1 MRAECHFWGMDENK
15 QARCLQC
22 GNLLTYGRVDRVF
35 SSLTSKNRYHNRHRG
50 LDRNKEIKKVFRILE
65 NNRDLLE
72 KLLKMGLRNV
82 DRLTLLHLG
91 YNINYF
97 TSLQKLRHRWVYTC
111 LDIRYELTP
120 TRVKN
125 ISFLWDGEEE
135 MVTPIV

>member
-1 MRAECHFWGMDENK
+1 MDENK

-35 SSLTSKNRYHNRHRG
+35 CSLTCKNRYHNRHRG
-50 LDRNKEIKKVFRILE
+50 PDRNKEIKKVFRILE